1 MPLSER
7 VGDCSPH
14 KRGFDRLPSPKP
26 LAAKRPGRP
35 YPSNGASFYDRIQ
48 ALRGAPYLDSPCEPS
63 LAMLRFSEGRHMIA
77 AGIGGIGIVGVVIIV
92 IIVIIVFAR
101 R

>member
-7 VGDCSPH
+7 ASDCPPPNGFRSPFQVRSRRL
-14 KRGFDRLPSPKP
+14 KATRAPLPSI
-26 LAAKRPGRP
+26 
-35 YPSNGASFYDRIQ
+35 GASFYDPYS
-48 ALRGAPYLDSPCEPS
+48 AFRGVPSLDSRCEPS
-63 LAMLRFSEGRHMIA
+63 LAMLRFSEGRHMLA

-92 IIVIIVFAR
+92 IIVVILFAR